1 MDKDNW
7 AGESS
12 RDDLFESVVKLLR
25 AYGYTREQL
34 RLQYPEAGE
43 RVEQLLDAYMR
54 ELAELTGV
62 TLTDRHTN
70 EHEH

>member
-1 MDKDNW
+1 MDNDKWFADNL
-7 AGESS
+7 AA
-12 RDDLFESVVKLLR
+12 DAYDTLQASVVKLLR

-62 TLTDRHTN
+62 TL
-70 EHEH
+70 